1 MGRVVWIANLSAHIF
16 SITMIGTLTVDG
28 WAVTSGQRRR
38 V

>member
-1 MGRVVWIANLSAHIF
+1 MSAHIF